1 MVGID
6 HVAAAAV
13 KLRWGGYLLVY
24 GAVCLCQGRDGD
36 LVFVRRATT
45 CQSMFCTSTCRVYIL
60 LGTRS
65 AVMELF

>member
-6 HVAAAAV
+6 HVAAAV
-13 KLRWGGYLLVY
+13 KLRWGGYLL
-24 GAVCLCQGRDGD
+24 GCEAVCLCQGRDGD
-36 LVFVRRATT
+36 LVFVRRAIT
-45 CQSMFCTSTCRVYIL
+45 CQSMCCTSTYRVYIL